1 MKKFSLFIIILSIL
15 TGCTNNKSIVETSQ
29 IVLETNKSIASL
41 QNDTKIYVLNSNKNE
56 FIPEIV
62 LNTIDNT
69 FSFSYDVL
77 SSYLAVG
84 TYIESQERLEL
95 ITDDGKYHYVFD
107 IVDESILKF
116 NKDESSNVTL
126 IDNRTGIELSNGAEF
141 IMMTD

>member
-29 IVLETNKSIASL
+29 IVLETHKSIASL

>member
-15 TGCTNNKSIVETSQ
+15 TGCTNNKSIVSF
-29 IVLETNKSIASL
+29 
-41 QNDTKIYVLNSNKNE
+41 QNDTKIYVLNNNKNE
-56 FIPEIV
+56 FTPEIV

-77 SSYLAVG
+77 SSYLSVG

-107 IVDESILKF
+107 IVDESTLKF

-126 IDNRTGIELSNGAEF
+126 IDNRIGIELNNGAEF
-141 IMMTD
+141 IMMTN

>member
-15 TGCTNNKSIVETSQ
+15 TGCTNNKSIVSF
-29 IVLETNKSIASL
+29 
-41 QNDTKIYVLNSNKNE
+41 QNDTKIYILNNNKNE
-56 FIPEIV
+56 FTPEIV

-77 SSYLAVG
+77 SSYLSVG

-107 IVDESILKF
+107 IVDESTLKF

-126 IDNRTGIELSNGAEF
+126 IDNRIGIELNNGAEF
-141 IMMTD
+141 IMMTN

>member
-1 MKKFSLFIIILSIL
+1 MKKFILFIFMLSVL
-15 TGCTNNKSIVETSQ
+15 TGCTNNKSIVETPQ
-29 IVLETNKSIASL
+29 IVLETNKSIESV
-41 QNDTKIYVLNSNKNE
+41 QNDTKIYVLNSDKNE
-56 FIPEIV
+56 FIPELV
-62 LNTIDNT
+62 LNTKDNT

-95 ITDDGKYHYVFD
+95 ITDDGKYHYIFD
-107 IVDESILKF
+107 IVDESTLKF

-126 IDNRTGIELSNGAEF
+126 IDNRMGIELSNGTEF